1 MPEAKDGA
9 PVGRYL
15 VDDVGKIKY
24 LVDPGIGGTVTEVDG
39 KPVTKLDAPKAR
51 LFSLIVDGILTQKL
65 PWGLVL
71 IGVFLA
77 LMMELVG
84 VSALPFAVG
93 AYLPLSTS
101 TPIMIGGAIRWLVDR
116 RAAVTGGADAHAG
129 PTDAHSEFSPGIL
142 LASGLIAGGS
152 IAGVIVAGLAGAEYD
167 KLIDLGH
174 FVPFLA
180 ESDAFAMIPFLALAA
195 ALYWIGRQAPPASA
209 P

>member
-1 MPEAKDGA
+1 
-9 PVGRYL
+9 
-15 VDDVGKIKY
+15 
-24 LVDPGIGGTVTEVDG
+24 
-39 KPVTKLDAPKAR
+39 
-51 LFSLIVDGILTQKL
+51 
-65 PWGLVL
+65 
-71 IGVFLA
+71 
-77 LMMELVG
+77 
-84 VSALPFAVG
+84 
-93 AYLPLSTS
+93 
-101 TPIMIGGAIRWLVDR
+101 MIGGAIRWLVDR
-116 RAAVTGGADAHAG
+116 RSPATGGSDAHAG

-180 ESDAFAMIPFLALAA
+180 ESDVFAMIPFLALAA